1 MIPLDTLYENPST
14 LVEIHQGKNLNVNS
28 KLETSQQDQ
37 LIKMLQEHSSAF
49 TWDYIDMKGIQ
60 HSLLIHHIYNK
71 EYSRH
76 VR

>member
-37 LIKMLQEHSSAF
+37 LIKMLQ
-49 TWDYIDMKGIQ
+49 
-60 HSLLIHHIYNK
+60 HHKNTF
-71 EYSRH
+71 S
-76 VR
+76 